1 MPDED
6 AVYAALKQISDPEV
20 GVNIVDMGLIYSLE
34 LEDNKVGVY
43 MTLTSPACPAGP
55 QILGQ
60 IDSTLRELV
69 GVEEVDIN
77 VVWTP
82 PWSPD
87 MLSEEAK
94 DELGIF

>member
-6 AVYAALKQISDPEV
+6 TVYTALKQISDPEV

-60 IDSTLRELV
+60 IDSTLRELE

-77 VVWTP
+77 VVWSP

>member
-6 AVYAALKQISDPEV
+6 AVYTALKQISDPEV

-43 MTLTSPACPAGP
+43 MTLNSPACPAGP
-55 QILGQ
+55 RILGQ
-60 IDSTLRELV
+60 IDSTLRELE

>member
-6 AVYAALKQISDPEV
+6 TVYAALKQISDPEV

-60 IDSTLRELV
+60 IDSTLRELE